1 MCVGLMQSVS
11 ESLLVMS
18 YSFRPHPWDSPGH
31 NTGVGCLSLL
41 QETFTTQGSNP
52 DLPHCRQ
59 ILYQLSHKGSPRT
72 LVSLAYPFSRDL
84 PRSGIKRGSAALQAD
99 SLPTEL
105 SGKPKVLY
113 VEIRI

>member
-1 MCVGLMQSVS
+1 MCVGLLQSVS

-59 ILYQLSHKGSPRT
+59 ILYKLSYKGSPRI
-72 LVSLAYPFSRDL
+72 LEGVAYPFSFLTQELNQRVL
-84 PRSGIKRGSAALQAD
+84 HCRIFHQLSYQGS
-99 SLPTEL
+99 P
-105 SGKPKVLY
+105 
-113 VEIRI
+113 